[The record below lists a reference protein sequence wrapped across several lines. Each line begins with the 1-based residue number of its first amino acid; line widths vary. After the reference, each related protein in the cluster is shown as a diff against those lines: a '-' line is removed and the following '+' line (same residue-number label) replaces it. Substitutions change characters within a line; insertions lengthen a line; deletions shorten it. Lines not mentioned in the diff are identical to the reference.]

1 MASSTASLFLL
12 TFLSVLTYLAMAAPT
27 TTDSPAATT
36 TSDKSFVAVTA
47 TRTYNTEGLPASI
60 FPVLTEY
67 PDEYESTTELDDGIL
82 YLSEQDE
89 GTNVQH
95 IFNQ

>member
-1 MASSTASLFLL
+1 MASSTASLFLFTL
-12 TFLSVLTYLAMAAPT
+12 LSVMMACLVMAAPA

-36 TSDKSFVAVTA
+36 TSDKSFAAVTA
-47 TRTYNTEGLPASI
+47 TPTYDTEGLPASI
-60 FPVLTEY
+60 FPVLTGY

-89 GTNVQH
+89 GTK
-95 IFNQ
+95 F

>member
-1 MASSTASLFLL
+1 MVSSTASLFLFAL
-12 TFLSVLTYLAMAAPT
+12 LSVMACLAMAAPA

-36 TSDKSFVAVTA
+36 TSDKSFAAVTA
-47 TRTYNTEGLPASI
+47 TPTYDTEGLPASI
-60 FPVLTEY
+60 FPVLTAY

-89 GTNVQH
+89 GTKL
-95 IFNQ
+95 

>member
-1 MASSTASLFLL
+1 
-12 TFLSVLTYLAMAAPT
+12 MAAPA

-36 TSDKSFVAVTA
+36 TSDKSFAAVTA
-47 TRTYNTEGLPASI
+47 TPTYDTEGLPASI
-60 FPVLTEY
+60 FPVLTGY

-89 GTNVQH
+89 DLISLVSTSFSNTEEEEVSTKP
-95 IFNQ
+95 IEV